1 MISLSALDK
10 RAMCDQLEKNIH
22 IKKVIDWLI
31 DWYIDHDLFRVPPA
45 WSDV

>member
-1 MISLSALDK
+1 MISLSAFDK

-22 IKKVIDWLI
+22 IKKGIDWLI
-31 DWYIDHDLFRVPPA
+31 DCYIDHDLFRVPPA